1 MDSMDNRRYGA
12 MLKNKALMLP
22 MADFQDISGARVP
35 VLTYCMLDG
44 GAEPAK
50 YNHMWIDDARK
61 RRERQ
66 LFANVKTHYGIE
78 IHGASRLA
86 LMGLAA

>member
-1 MDSMDNRRYGA
+1 
-12 MLKNKALMLP
+12 MLP
-22 MADFQDISGARVP
+22 MADFQDITGKRVP

-50 YNHMWIDDARK
+50 TNYMWIDDARE

-66 LFANVKTHYGIE
+66 LFANVITHYGIE

-86 LMGLAA
+86 QMGLAA